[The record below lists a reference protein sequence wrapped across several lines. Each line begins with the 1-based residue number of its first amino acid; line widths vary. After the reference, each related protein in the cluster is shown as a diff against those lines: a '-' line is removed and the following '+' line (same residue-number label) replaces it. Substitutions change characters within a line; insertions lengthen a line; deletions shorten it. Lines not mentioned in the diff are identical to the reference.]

1 MLKTTQTVKEEKK
14 GFDLKEAF
22 VLWRKTSKAGKDYL
36 TGFVSENQELR
47 LIAYFNTDKKNP
59 KEPDVR
65 VYQSIKN
72 EDGTYSKSEKEVASL
87 WTNVDKN
94 EKKYLTGTTDE
105 HEKLVGWF
113 GDEHKELRPFIRCYY
128 EKN

>member
-1 MLKTTQTVKEEKK
+1 MLKTTQTVKDEKK

-22 VLWRKTSKAGKDYL
+22 VLWRNESKKTPGTYYL
-36 TGFVSENQELR
+36 SGFVSNEEKTK
-47 LIAYFNTDKKNP
+47 IVAFFNTEKKNP
-59 KEPDVR
+59 KEPDIR
-65 VYQSIKN
+65 VYVKKDEKN
-72 EDGTYSKSEKEVASL
+72 IEVASL

-94 EKKYLTGTTDE
+94 EKKYLTGTTDD

-113 GDEHKELRPFIRCYY
+113 GQENQEMRPFIRCYY

>member
-1 MLKTTQTVKEEKK
+1 MIKTTQKKEEQKE
-14 GFDLKEAF
+14 FDLKEAF
-22 VLWRKTSKAGKDYL
+22 VLWKNTSKAGKDYL
-36 TGFVSENQELR
+36 SGFVNADETFR

-59 KEPDVR
+59 KEPDIR
-65 VYQSIKN
+65 VYQSIKK

-87 WTNVDKN
+87 WVNLDKN
-94 EKKYLTGTTDE
+94 EKKYVTGSTDE

-113 GDEHKELRPFIRCYY
+113 GQENQEARPYLRVYY

>member
-14 GFDLKEAF
+14 EFDLKEAF
-22 VLWRKTSKAGKDYL
+22 VLWKNVSKSGKEYL
-36 TGFVSENQELR
+36 AGFVNNEEKTKLKGF
-47 LIAYFNTDKKNP
+47 FNTDKKNP
-59 KEPDVR
+59 KEPDIR
-65 VYQSIKN
+65 VYTEVN
-72 EDGTYSKSEKEVASL
+72 EKLVEVASL

-94 EKKYLTGTTDE
+94 EKKYVTGSTDE

-113 GDEHKELRPFIRCYY
+113 GKENQEMRPFVRVYY